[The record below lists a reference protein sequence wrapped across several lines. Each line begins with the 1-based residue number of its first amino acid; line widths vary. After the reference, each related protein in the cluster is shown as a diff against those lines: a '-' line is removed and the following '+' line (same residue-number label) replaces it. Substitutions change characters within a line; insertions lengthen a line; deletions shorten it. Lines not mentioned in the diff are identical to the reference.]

1 MRMTPLVEKYKI
13 RAVPTLIKEDNGVE
27 IDRHVG
33 IMTEEE
39 ARRAD
44 EDAALGCAILGFII
58 IVTIVGCIIL

>member
-1 MRMTPLVEKYKI
+1 MSKEK
-13 RAVPTLIKEDNGVE
+13 
-27 IDRHVG
+27 
-33 IMTEEE
+33 